1 MDETDMEIMVGQIKS
16 LLNLCKENN
25 LYDILAESYSC
36 TLIALIN
43 NGFSR
48 EEAVQIIAHQ
58 GAFKLK

>member
-1 MDETDMEIMVGQIKS
+1 MEIMVDQVDQIKS
-16 LLNLCKENN
+16 LLNLCKETN
-25 LYDILAESYSC
+25 LYNVLAESYSC

>member
-1 MDETDMEIMVGQIKS
+1 MNKADIS
-16 LLNLCKENN
+16 LLNFCKENN

-48 EEAVQIIAHQ
+48 EEDVQIIAHQ

>member
-1 MDETDMEIMVGQIKS
+1 MNKADIS
-16 LLNLCKENN
+16 LLNFCKENN